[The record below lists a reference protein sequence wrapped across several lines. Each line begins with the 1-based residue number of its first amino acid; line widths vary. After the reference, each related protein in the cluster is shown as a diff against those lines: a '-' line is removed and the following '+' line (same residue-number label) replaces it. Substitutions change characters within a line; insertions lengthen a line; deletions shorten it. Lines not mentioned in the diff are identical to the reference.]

1 MLIAPI
7 VALGL
12 FVGSF
17 LPTGPVDTPLG
28 LGAFYVDPNSPAALG
43 AGALGAPDETDATK
57 PDSDAGTKGGSDAGT
72 ETGTEGGSE
81 AGSEASRLLTAIA
94 AQPTATWL
102 TPEKYPTDTVQASVT
117 AMLDSAAL
125 QGELPVF
132 VIYGIPNRDC
142 GNHSTG
148 GLSESEYPVWVS
160 AIAEALM
167 LQPSAVIL
175 EPDSLALATE
185 CNVETLRVAQISQ
198 AVDTLSLTP
207 AVVYLDGGHSNWLN
221 ASTMADLLVR
231 SGVERVRGFA
241 TNVSNYNTTAA
252 EHAYGEKLSAL
263 TGGSHYVV
271 DTSRNGRGS
280 NGEWC
285 NPAGRALG
293 SLPAQIGRAHV

>member
-1 MLIAPI
+1 
-7 VALGL
+7 
-12 FVGSF
+12 
-17 LPTGPVDTPLG
+17 
-28 LGAFYVDPNSPAALG
+28 
-43 AGALGAPDETDATK
+43 
-57 PDSDAGTKGGSDAGT
+57 
-72 ETGTEGGSE
+72 
-81 AGSEASRLLTAIA
+81 
-94 AQPTATWL
+94 
-102 TPEKYPTDTVQASVT
+102 
-117 AMLDSAAL
+117 
-125 QGELPVF
+125 
-132 VIYGIPNRDC
+132 
-142 GNHSTG
+142 
-148 GLSESEYPVWVS
+148 
-160 AIAEALM
+160 M

-293 SLPAQIGRAHV
+293 SLPALVRNGSQDANLWIKQPGESDGTCNGGPAAGAWWPERALELAKNAGW